1 MQSPMTAAVWEV
13 ALANHPDVPYRDYL
27 VKGLHH
33 GFRIGFGYGSLQCAS
48 AGSNMQSAEV
58 RPNVIA
64 DFLAS
69 ELRDGRVLGPV
80 APAIAEA
87 VHVNRF
93 GLVPKGHQP
102 GKWRLI
108 VDLSFPAGRSVNDG
122 IDTALC
128 SLHYTSV
135 DEACRRVHGLGC
147 WSYAS
152 QVCCPGCIQ
161 DGPSPPMA
169 ARHAMPG

>member
-1 MQSPMTAAVWEV
+1 MTAAVWEV

-27 VKGLHH
+27 VKGLRH

-48 AGSNMQSAEV
+48 AGFNMQSAEV
-58 RPNVIA
+58 RPA

-93 GLVPKGHQP
+93 GLVQKHE
-102 GKWRLI
+102 RR
-108 VDLSFPAGRSVNDG
+108 DRSCTVQS
-122 IDTALC
+122 
-128 SLHYTSV
+128 SLH
-135 DEACRRVHGLGC
+135 LG
-147 WSYAS
+147 
-152 QVCCPGCIQ
+152 G
-161 DGPSPPMA
+161 
-169 ARHAMPG
+169 